1 MTLHPSEKSTPTQG
15 VSSRAELLEQLK
27 AQLEPSLLT
36 TVSGRFDTYE
46 NELHYGQL
54 KIQVLE
60 ERLRQQRIAKY
71 GPGSETLSNLQLELL
86 DLEPGVSSQE
96 VAAESEREALP
107 PSTQTRQKRKHPGR
121 QTLPDDLAR
130 VEKTVTCTPEQ
141 CVCGNCGGETTV
153 IGYEVS
159 EVLSVKPAE
168 YFVEVARREKRACKK
183 CEELGVAIAPA
194 PVRIIAKSLVSDQI
208 VIDTIVAKY
217 GDSLPLYRQSAM
229 LRRDIGIEISRAT
242 MDG

>member
-1 MTLHPSEKSTPTQG
+1 MCSCFPMRRGNVSRSFSLTEQGCGSAQIALKKAAST
-15 VSSRAELLEQLK
+15 
-27 AQLEPSLLT
+27 
-36 TVSGRFDTYE
+36 E
-46 NELHYGQL
+46 NELHYAQL

-60 ERLRQQRIAKY
+60 EWLRLQRIAKY
-71 GPGSETLSNLQLELL
+71 GADSETLSNLQLELL

-96 VAAESEREALP
+96 VAAGSEREALP

-130 VEKTVTCTPEQ
+130 VAKTVTCTREH

-159 EVLSVKPAE
+159 EVLSVKP
-168 YFVEVARREKRACKK
+168 ACKK

-217 GDSLPLYRQSAM
+217 GDSLPFYRQSAM
-229 LRRDIGIEISRAT
+229 LKRDNGI
-242 MDG
+242 